1 MKRLASLLVL
11 FSGSSLAAGGTA
23 LDAYNFVTGARAAG
37 MGGAATATVADATA
51 LQWNP
56 AGLARIPGYAA
67 SLSHLIWV
75 AGINYSYVGFAA
87 PVPAGFSGLPVNM
100 TAGASVQSFN
110 YGTIESTRGLAS
122 AVDASDL
129 GFTAGGG
136 LRVADAVSAGAAVK
150 YFHHALAGAGVSEA
164 AVDVGGV
171 FEAVPDSL
179 TIAAVVQNLGYSG
192 ALEGRSAPLPTAA
205 KLGFAWGFKVT
216 RDPIPVEGEAAGWYP
231 DVHLLLDG
239 DIIAYQR
246 GEPVDYNVGLETN
259 LNGILFGRAGYLR
272 GINAAGADAGMSFG
286 AGLAFLGLR
295 LDYAYGSVGDL
306 GHAQYMTLS
315 WAFKPAVASPHAD
328 EVGRQPVTA
337 PHPAAPVEPP
347 ATAPAPGPEI
357 DAWYRDAAA
366 AEAAG
371 DHATACTKAAQVT
384 AAAPGHWQAWQLL
397 GNCRYAS
404 GDRAGALAAYE
415 QSLAV
420 HPDNPDLQT
429 FVNQLKTHE

>member
-1 MKRLASLLVL
+1 MKRLAGFLILLY
-11 FSGSSLAAGGTA
+11 GSSLAAGGTA

-100 TAGASVQSFN
+100 TAGASVQDFN

-171 FEAVPDSL
+171 FEAVPDTL

-192 ALEGRSAPLPTAA
+192 ALQGRSAPLPTAA

-216 RDPIPVEGEAAGWYP
+216 REPIPVEGEAVGWYP
-231 DVHLLLDG
+231 DVHLLFDG

-259 LNGILFGRAGYLR
+259 LNGALFGRAGYLR
-272 GINAAGADAGMSFG
+272 GISAAGADAGMSFG

-306 GHAQYMTLS
+306 GRAQYVTLS
-315 WAFKPAVASPHAD
+315 WAFKPAAATAHAD
-328 EVGRQPVTA
+328 EAAREPVGTGQPV
-337 PHPAAPVEPP
+337 APVE
-347 ATAPAPGPEI
+347 APAAVTPPGADPEV
-357 DAWYRDAAA
+357 WYREAAA

-371 DHATACTKAAQVT
+371 DHATACAKASQVT
-384 AAAPGHWQAWQLL
+384 AAIPGHWQAWQLL
-397 GNCRYAS
+397 GNCRYAA

-420 HPDNPDLQT
+420 HPDNPDLKA
-429 FVNQLKTHE
+429 FVSQLKTP